1 MTKLLTSTWS
11 ACLTALILIIIYIS
25 NPILIQ
31 KTRLSSLDYYQNF
44 GNNYESKSL
53 ILLDISDNALKKQG
67 QWPWKRDMVG
77 RAVINAYK
85 NGAALVFVNLVF
97 VHKDRLGGDEM
108 FLKMISKYPIIL
120 TETKDAKNL
129 ISIKRK
135 VLGVGDVEVP
145 IDVDLKNSVP

>member
-1 MTKLLTSTWS
+1 MIKLFTSTWS
-11 ACLTALILIIIYIS
+11 ACQTALILIIIYIS

-97 VHKDRLGGDEM
+97 VH
-108 FLKMISKYPIIL
+108 
-120 TETKDAKNL
+120 
-129 ISIKRK
+129 
-135 VLGVGDVEVP
+135 
-145 IDVDLKNSVP
+145 